1 MKKPKRKKK
10 KVKKISTESVSS
22 REFSH
27 EIAPSAN
34 ESLALPEASAE
45 ETRVIVKMEPVT
57 ELPGIVSE
65 SMNTT
70 RSDKFRHPK
79 GTKMKIS
86 QSPQYLTRQQ
96 KINGLVEDS
105 ALTPKASLVRKSL
118 TDSYREYSHMIL
130 PLLQNSFNILNASAL
145 TLVKVII
152 HGASLLLPSWERLW
166 FILPVFCFISD
177 LLFSLFCIISSFL
190 GKLAYVLLLAH
201 KLAIAEISEN
211 LTVVMC
217 YSITSS
223 FPILAGHILRL
234 FPSLPSGSILV
245 LWYTIVRVLLSPMDI
260 GQTFLARVSI
270 DSESRF
276 AQIKRMS
283 SRDQGIF
290 ASTVTLNLLETSKEN
305 DVKMEESERLHL
317 TNQFLSTLRYMIPL
331 FVLVECLSTGYG
343 FIVGMSLSERILL
356 GFGLSVIK
364 MGYIFVPVIF
374 ISWTLQLL
382 LILLFPNRTWQM
394 YSLLL
399 VGFSTIRL
407 SHHASASEDIKKKL
421 FDYR

>member
-1 MKKPKRKKK
+1 
-10 KVKKISTESVSS
+10 
-22 REFSH
+22 
-27 EIAPSAN
+27 
-34 ESLALPEASAE
+34 
-45 ETRVIVKMEPVT
+45 
-57 ELPGIVSE
+57 
-65 SMNTT
+65 
-70 RSDKFRHPK
+70 
-79 GTKMKIS
+79 
-86 QSPQYLTRQQ
+86 
-96 KINGLVEDS
+96 
-105 ALTPKASLVRKSL
+105 
-118 TDSYREYSHMIL
+118 
-130 PLLQNSFNILNASAL
+130 
-145 TLVKVII
+145 
-152 HGASLLLPSWERLW
+152 
-166 FILPVFCFISD
+166 
-177 LLFSLFCIISSFL
+177 
-190 GKLAYVLLLAH
+190 
-201 KLAIAEISEN
+201 
-211 LTVVMC
+211 MC

-290 ASTVTLNLLETSKEN
+290 ASTVTLNLLESSKEN

-407 SHHASASEDIKKKL
+407 SHHASASEDMKIKFVWL
-421 FDYR
+421 PIILHY